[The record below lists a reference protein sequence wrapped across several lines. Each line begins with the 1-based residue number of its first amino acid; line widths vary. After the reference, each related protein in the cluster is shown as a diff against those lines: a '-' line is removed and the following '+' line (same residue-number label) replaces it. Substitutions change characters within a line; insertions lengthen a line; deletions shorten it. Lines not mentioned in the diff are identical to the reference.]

1 MAPRWL
7 IQSRLEDEGGRM
19 GAGQLR
25 ASRVVGGGSRGVD
38 GRSMLLQSWRV
49 AADTEEIQTM
59 TRTEKS

>member
-1 MAPRWL
+1 
-7 IQSRLEDEGGRM
+7 M